1 MPPLYPIP
9 NSAFSLDISAL
20 AGFLG
25 ADATLAV
32 MMLPHLHAQRKWWGW
47 YNCPGSYHLAK
58 RFGQMARFKFWSPT
72 HRSSAVPQ
80 ELSLELQ
87 GGTGLTYT
95 SAGSGATLPRTG
107 PLAAT
112 FAEQC
117 SAVHSI
123 EVGGRRSDTM
133 DVAITRL
140 TREIHGPQHIR
151 VPHTHPKWFALCPVA
166 ATLST
171 AIACVFYRDFF
182 IASVILFSAL
192 CHGTACLVMGN
203 AEFTY
208 EHRIPQDTP
217 RYSSGW
223 MEAHR
228 SFVVLFGTETA
239 VAPLT
244 RGRFFLRLLL
254 WRAHFFISLCS
265 ILLALQFLSQLL
277 FVPQGTLFGQLM
289 FIASLVASWAYHR
302 LVLAWDKES
311 IQRHILV
318 ADILNGPRIER
329 YRFGTRTAAAVFTV
343 LVLRPEIGQ
352 DVKARLQ
359 ALLPSDTPVWELW
372 HATVAERISW
382 GQSLSF
388 EKECD
393 WEWQKMRG
401 LLTLEESSLF
411 RELLQDATAAYAA
424 FLEHRPG
431 HGAMTWSRHLS

>member
-1 MPPLYPIP
+1 MPPLYAVP
-9 NSAFSLDISAL
+9 NTAFSLDISAL

-58 RFGQMARFKFWSPT
+58 RFGQMARSKFRSLAD
-72 HRSSAVPQ
+72 RSSVVSQ
-80 ELSLELQ
+80 QLTLELQ
-87 GGTGLTYT
+87 GGTGLTYI
-95 SAGSGATLPRTG
+95 SAHSGATLPRTG
-107 PLAAT
+107 PLAST

-117 SAVHSI
+117 SAVHAI

-133 DVAITRL
+133 DVAVTRL
-140 TREIHGPQHIR
+140 TRETHDSQHIR

-171 AIACVFYRDFF
+171 AIACIFYRDMF
-182 IASVILFSAL
+182 IAFVILFSAL

-203 AEFTY
+203 AKFTY
-208 EHRIPQDTP
+208 QHRIPQVTA
-217 RYSSGW
+217 RFSSGW

-228 SFVVLFGTETA
+228 SFVVLFGTEPA
-239 VAPLT
+239 IAPVT
-244 RGRFFLRLLL
+244 RGRFVLKLSP
-254 WRAHFFISLCS
+254 WRMHFFISLCS
-265 ILLALQFLSQLL
+265 VLLALQFLSQLL
-277 FVPQGTLFGQLM
+277 LVPQGTLFGQLM

-302 LVLAWDKES
+302 LVLAWDNES

-318 ADILNGPRIER
+318 ADILGRPHIER

-343 LVLRPEIGQ
+343 LVLRSAIGH
-352 DVKARLQ
+352 DIEARLR
-359 ALLPSDTPVWELW
+359 ALLPTNTPVWELW
-372 HATVAERISW
+372 YATVAERIHS
-382 GQSLSF
+382 GQPLSF

-411 RELLQDATAAYAA
+411 RELLQDAATAYTA
-424 FLEHRPG
+424 FLEHRPE
-431 HGAMTWSRHLS
+431 AMTWSRQLS